1 MEQHPSDSRLLTI
14 TREGWIYLVILAFI
28 SLGAVLRNVNL
39 LILMAGMM
47 FAPFIINWRL
57 SVHWLRKLSAK
68 RSLPLQVHAR
78 EMVNL
83 QWVCFNHSKVSV
95 WNVEIFDSIHLSD
108 RPIDWSADQG
118 SLTPARSFYYFL
130 KQAFHEGLSLD
141 KTRIAEFNVRVEFPI
156 IAAKQSQVG
165 TGRVFFP
172 NRGVYNLGPSAVVV
186 KSPFGLLRCHLQLN
200 QQQALFVAPELG
212 ILTPAWNRRIRSA
225 VIGSETDL
233 KSRGIEEDEFH
244 ALRQW
249 QSGDS
254 SKHIHWRTSARLGRL
269 AIRVHEQPD
278 NRDFAMLLDLYCPD
292 SNPLDAATRDQD
304 GIDVEKVLSFAATV
318 LLEMD
323 SSVTGSLAV
332 ALCGKN
338 RKLIRSRN
346 RREVILQA
354 MRHFAA
360 ADFAA
365 DPELVS
371 ALMELGDAVSS
382 STPIFVVSTRPRP
395 TKLGF
400 DHPSSPDTQ
409 KSQKASKEKSG
420 EPISKETESDSGIGI
435 DTDST
440 VSSPQQAALDRV
452 WKSVHWLTVGSS
464 DFNDLYRSKESS
476 LKTAKE
482 TAQHWAN
489 SNVRH

>member
-1 MEQHPSDSRLLTI
+1 MEQHQSDSRLLTI

-57 SVHWLRKLSAK
+57 SVHWLRKLSAN

-83 QWVCFNHSKVSV
+83 QWVCLNSSKVTV
-95 WNVEIFDSIHLSD
+95 WNVEIFDSIQFSD
-108 RPIDWSADQG
+108 QPIEGSAVEG
-118 SLTPARSFYYFL
+118 SSSPARSFFYYL
-130 KQAFHEGLSLD
+130 KQTFYEGLLSD
-141 KTRIAEFNVRVEFPI
+141 KTRIANFNVRVEFPI

-165 TGRVFFP
+165 TGRIFFP
-172 NRGVYNLGPSAVVV
+172 NRGVYQVGPSAIVV
-186 KSPFGLLRCHLQLN
+186 KSPFGLLRCQLQSN

-212 ILTPAWNRRIRSA
+212 ILTPAWTRRIRSA
-225 VIGSETDL
+225 VIGAEANL

-249 QSGDS
+249 QSGDG
-254 SKHIHWRTSARLGRL
+254 SKHIHWRTSARLGKL

-292 SNPLDAATRDQD
+292 SDDRVAPNRDQHKID
-304 GIDVEKVLSFAATV
+304 GETVLSFATTV

-323 SSVTGSLAV
+323 SSVKGSLAV
-332 ALCGKN
+332 AICGSNSKT
-338 RKLIRSRN
+338 IRSRN

-360 ADFAA
+360 ADFTA
-365 DPELVS
+365 DPELAG
-371 ALMELGDAVSS
+371 ALLELGDAVSL

-395 TKLGF
+395 VKLEF
-400 DHPSSPDTQ
+400 VRPPSQIDGRDVSGG
-409 KSQKASKEKSG
+409 SERLG
-420 EPISKETESDSGIGI
+420 EPECTEKNVVEGMDSHANFP
-435 DTDST
+435 TR
-440 VSSPQQAALDRV
+440 QQAALDRI
-452 WKSVHWLTVGSS
+452 WKSVHWLTIGSS
-464 DFNDLYRSKESS
+464 DFNEMYRPKNSS
-476 LKTAKE
+476 LNTAKE